1 LFCVLSGV
9 AFLRKKLLSCLGPA
23 FAIALLLASLTVIR
37 QELKSYSLQD
47 IQQSLDAISVAQRW
61 LAVAFTAIGY
71 GAMTGYDA
79 LAFVHLK
86 YPLSYWRTSTTNFI
100 CSAVGNT
107 LGFPLFTASA
117 IRYRRYGRWG
127 VPLMVTTETTAFAL
141 GSFWLGLFMLG
152 GIAFLAAPLQV
163 PAQLHLPFTTARPL
177 GAVLALAATIYFSG
191 CLAVQKPLVINGHGF
206 RFPNARVA
214 IAQFTVSSLD
224 WGMAAAVLYTLISPS
239 DISYFSFLNIYL
251 LAMGAGSISSV
262 PGGAGVFE
270 TVVILLLD
278 GKVPGDEV
286 LASLLAYRL
295 IYYLLPFAI
304 ALCLF
309 ILQEFLAKGERRSP

>member
-1 LFCVLSGV
+1 M
-9 AFLRKKLLSCLGPA
+9 RKKLLSCLGPA
-23 FAIALLLASLTVIR
+23 FAIALLIASITVIR
-37 QELKSYSLQD
+37 QELKSYTFQD
-47 IQQSLDAISVAQRW
+47 IQQSFSAISTTQRW

-71 GAMTGYDA
+71 GAMTGYDT

-86 YPLSYWRTSTTNFI
+86 YPLSYWRTGTTNFI

-107 LGFPLFTASA
+107 VGFPLFTASA

-152 GIAFLAAPLQV
+152 GAAFLIAPLQV
-163 PAQLHLPFTTARPL
+163 PAQLQLPFNTARPL
-177 GAVLALAATIYFSG
+177 GVVLALAAAVYFLG
-191 CLAVQKPLVINGHGF
+191 CLMVHKPLVINGHGF
-206 RFPNARVA
+206 RFPNVGVA

-224 WGMAAAVLYTLISPS
+224 WAMAAAVLYTLIPAS
-239 DISYFSFLNIYL
+239 DISYFNFLNIYL
-251 LAMGAGSISSV
+251 LAMGAGAISSV

-278 GKVPGDEV
+278 GKVPGDAV

-295 IYYLLPFAI
+295 VYYLLPFAI
-304 ALCLF
+304 ALCLLVVQELF
-309 ILQEFLAKGERRSP
+309 IKDENRDY